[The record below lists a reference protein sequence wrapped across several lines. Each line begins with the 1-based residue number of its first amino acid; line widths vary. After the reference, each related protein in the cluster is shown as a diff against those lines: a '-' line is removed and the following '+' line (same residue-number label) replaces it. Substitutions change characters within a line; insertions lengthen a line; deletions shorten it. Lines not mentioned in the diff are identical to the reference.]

1 MTGPGDVRTD
11 VIDGYHTG
19 TVNLYQTGREAFPV
33 IASGIEWDRV
43 YPLAGE
49 FTNDFTTFHLL
60 QMLTGDLLI
69 VTGLFTHGVDAVQ
82 RAAAG

>member
-1 MTGPGDVRTD
+1 MRTD
-11 VIDGYHTG
+11 VIDGYHAR

-33 IASGIEWDRV
+33 IASGIQGNGV

-49 FTNDFTTFHLL
+49 FANDLATFHLL

-69 VTGLFTHGVDAVQ
+69 VTGLIAHGVNAVQ